1 MDTISDE
8 APPPEDAADTP
19 TPPTNEAGG
28 AAEAAEAAGDS
39 KRPTR
44 VSRRAVLVGGAIGAG
59 VGIASIPAINWL
71 AGLASTP
78 RRVANPGAPLALPDI
93 QFDFGQY
100 LASAITVDGILVRF
114 GPVYTL
120 FLTYQLS
127 RTPGIRDQEVL
138 RDALDTIERI
148 YPFSPSGVFTV
159 VSYGLP
165 YFRRVGSG
173 TNASMTDDRVASYMP
188 RLLEDH
194 DRYALEEAVP
204 APTDVAPENPEVAK
218 ATFKLPV
225 VIEKNDV
232 LLTLRSDSAE
242 ILDDVTNWL
251 NGSNSLH
258 GAQRP
263 SPRFNGLLTLT
274 SRRVMFNQMGMPR
287 RVADHYSLPFAR
299 MVNPQSPMWMGFADQ
314 QVDASGPAEITTFQG
329 NELAR
334 FTTTKRG
341 DYFFNGSIQHLSH
354 VILDLEQFYG
364 GDEAGASGEPF
375 TDRVQYM
382 FRSSPIPSVGDKDQY
397 INGGGPAFIA
407 NLFQG
412 TDDAE
417 RNAAARDTFDSKP
430 RLGHVAALQRSSRAK
445 DGTPIHIRMDGP
457 GYDALD
463 VPDGSLQPK
472 LQFTVFV
479 PTANFFATMRRNQA
493 SPDLV
498 EKYRVAATENGLERF
513 ITATRRQNF
522 LVPPRA
528 RRAFPLVELT

>member
-1 MDTISDE
+1 
-8 APPPEDAADTP
+8 
-19 TPPTNEAGG
+19 
-28 AAEAAEAAGDS
+28 
-39 KRPTR
+39 
-44 VSRRAVLVGGAIGAG
+44 
-59 VGIASIPAINWL
+59 
-71 AGLASTP
+71 
-78 RRVANPGAPLALPDI
+78 
-93 QFDFGQY
+93 
-100 LASAITVDGILVRF
+100 
-114 GPVYTL
+114 
-120 FLTYQLS
+120 
-127 RTPGIRDQEVL
+127 
-138 RDALDTIERI
+138 
-148 YPFSPSGVFTV
+148 
-159 VSYGLP
+159 
-165 YFRRVGSG
+165 
-173 TNASMTDDRVASYMP
+173 
-188 RLLEDH
+188 
-194 DRYALEEAVP
+194 
-204 APTDVAPENPEVAK
+204 
-218 ATFKLPV
+218 
-225 VIEKNDV
+225 
-232 LLTLRSDSAE
+232 
-242 ILDDVTNWL
+242 
-251 NGSNSLH
+251 
-258 GAQRP
+258 
-263 SPRFNGLLTLT
+263 
-274 SRRVMFNQMGMPR
+274 
-287 RVADHYSLPFAR
+287 
-299 MVNPQSPMWMGFADQ
+299 
-314 QVDASGPAEITTFQG
+314 VDASGPAEITTFQG

-334 FTTTKRG
+334 FTTTQHS

-397 INGGGPAFIA
+397 TNGGGPSFIA

-417 RNAAARDTFDSKP
+417 RNAAARNTFDSKP